1 MAKAFKDTW
10 VLILLLMFIIYFCV
24 KSQTKLEDRLDVL
37 IENTNDER
45 VALLQDEVMD
55 LGSKLDSMHLKYD

>member
-10 VLILLLMFIIYFCV
+10 VLILLLMFIIYYCA
-24 KSQTKLEDRLDVL
+24 KSQYKLEDKLDVL

-45 VALLQDEVMD
+45 VSLLQDEVMS
-55 LGSKLDSMHLKYD
+55 LGSKLDSMQLKYD

>member
-24 KSQTKLEDRLDVL
+24 KSQTKLEDKLDVL

>member
-24 KSQTKLEDRLDVL
+24 KSQTKLEDKLDVL

-45 VALLQDEVMD
+45 VALLQDEIMY

>member
-1 MAKAFKDTW
+1 MIKAFKDTW

-24 KSQTKLEDRLDVL
+24 KSQTKLEDKLDVL